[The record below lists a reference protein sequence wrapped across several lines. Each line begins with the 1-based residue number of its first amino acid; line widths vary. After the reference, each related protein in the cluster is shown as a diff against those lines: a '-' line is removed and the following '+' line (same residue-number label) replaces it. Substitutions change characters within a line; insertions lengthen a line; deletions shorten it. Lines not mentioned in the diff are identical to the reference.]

1 MFESGEIVGGR
12 FRLEEEIARGGMGAV
27 WRAHHTTL
35 EVPCAVKFISEHAVG
50 RKDARGRFKREARAA
65 ARLRGPNVVQIYD
78 FGMWRD
84 VPYIAMELLEGE
96 DLFTRLD
103 RAGTLDE
110 LETVDIVS
118 DVASALT
125 KAHELGIVHRDLKP
139 ENIFLVGGEPRPIAK
154 VLDFGIAKAVGI
166 DGLTIESTTKSGAI
180 LGTPYYMSPE
190 QADGTQE
197 VDHRTDLWAL
207 AVIAYECLVGEPPF
221 ISDALGNLLVKIM
234 RDPLPV
240 PSHACSHLPRAF
252 DGWWL
257 RAASRRPDQRFQSA
271 QALLFA
277 LCDALEVDAPATRRR
292 TLSNIAVG
300 AGTLARVGHIDRRH
314 RARAVVVHASP
325 AR

>member
-1 MFESGEIVGGR
+1 M
-12 FRLEEEIARGGMGAV
+12 
-27 WRAHHTTL
+27 
-35 EVPCAVKFISEHAVG
+35 
-50 RKDARGRFKREARAA
+50 
-65 ARLRGPNVVQIYD
+65 
-78 FGMWRD
+78 
-84 VPYIAMELLEGE
+84 
-96 DLFTRLD
+96 
-103 RAGTLDE
+103 
-110 LETVDIVS
+110 
-118 DVASALT
+118 
-125 KAHELGIVHRDLKP
+125 
-139 ENIFLVGGEPRPIAK
+139 VGGEPRPIAK